1 MNRLDGIAP
10 LLFVG
15 IWATGFVLA
24 RFVGPYAE
32 PLAFLTL
39 RFALSAV
46 VFALLALA
54 AGAPWPRSA
63 RAWGAALLCGV
74 LMQGTYLFGVF
85 WSVRHGL
92 PAGIAALVGGLQPLL
107 TAALA
112 ISLLG
117 EAVGPRR
124 WLGIGLGFAGAALV
138 LAPGLAV
145 PGDGGPGG
153 LPLLPLA
160 VCLGGTLAMTLGTIL
175 QKRTGAGG
183 DLRAGAAVQF
193 LGATLAMAPIAVA
206 AGEFHFNWAW
216 QAWAGLAWGV
226 LGLSVGAIGL
236 LLRMIRRG
244 AVSGVASLFY
254 LVPPAAALIAH
265 LGFGE
270 SLGLLQIAGMGLA
283 GLGVALAS
291 PAAPA
296 SAPRVAQAPD
306 RSGRAAPASLSGR

>member
-32 PLAFLTL
+32 PLAFPTL
-39 RFALSAV
+39 RFALSAF

-54 AGAPWPRSA
+54 AGTPWPRSA

-74 LMQGTYLFGVF
+74 LMQGAYLFGVF

-124 WLGIGLGFAGAALV
+124 
-138 LAPGLAV
+138 
-145 PGDGGPGG
+145 
-153 LPLLPLA
+153 
-160 VCLGGTLAMTLGTIL
+160 
-175 QKRTGAGG
+175 
-183 DLRAGAAVQF
+183 
-193 LGATLAMAPIAVA
+193 A
-206 AGEFHFNWAW
+206 AGSASVSASQGRRSSSRRAW
-216 QAWAGLAWGV
+216 PCRVMVVPAGCRCCRWRSAWA
-226 LGLSVGAIGL
+226 
-236 LLRMIRRG
+236 
-244 AVSGVASLFY
+244 
-254 LVPPAAALIAH
+254 
-265 LGFGE
+265 
-270 SLGLLQIAGMGLA
+270 
-283 GLGVALAS
+283 
-291 PAAPA
+291 APW
-296 SAPRVAQAPD
+296 P
-306 RSGRAAPASLSGR
+306 